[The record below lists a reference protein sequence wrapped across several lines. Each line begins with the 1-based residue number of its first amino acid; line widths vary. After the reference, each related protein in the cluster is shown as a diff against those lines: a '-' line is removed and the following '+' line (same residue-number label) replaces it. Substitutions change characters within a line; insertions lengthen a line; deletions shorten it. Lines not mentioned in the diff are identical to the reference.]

1 MQKSKWV
8 FIAVLAG
15 VVVGGVA
22 YRHFA
27 QEVDAR
33 GATRLMRALEEN
45 NTDKMEDLLVRSN
58 VNVRDKAGQ
67 TALFYAARHAQ
78 QPLIIHKLILAGA
91 DPLATDKH
99 GFTPLMVAA
108 ATNPNPVITKVLSRY
123 GGTPAHQ
130 QQNKDKALFEAAR
143 QNGFAVIKMLL
154 IAHANPASQDE
165 SGRHAADYLAE
176 NPQLS
181 EAEKTDL
188 RQAMLLLEILDA
200 RQAYAAYG
208 MSPKAQ
214 DKPAKPQPAD
224 KPSVQLAPA
233 KPTPAKPT
241 PAAAVLVTP
250 TTPVEKQVAET
261 KPADENS
268 TPAKQTTPQ

>member
-15 VVVGGVA
+15 VVAGGLA

-45 NTDKMEDLLVRSN
+45 NTDKMEDLLGRSN

-78 QPLIIHKLILAGA
+78 QPLVIHKLILAGA

-123 GGTPAHQ
+123 GGTPAYQ
-130 QQNKDKALFEAAR
+130 QQNKDKALFEATR

-176 NPQLS
+176 NPQLA

-214 DKPAKPQPAD
+214 EKPAKPQPAD

-233 KPTPAKPT
+233 EPKSM
-241 PAAAVLVTP
+241 AADSAVVK
-250 TTPVEKQVAET
+250 PVEKQVAET
-261 KPADENS
+261 KPADENF